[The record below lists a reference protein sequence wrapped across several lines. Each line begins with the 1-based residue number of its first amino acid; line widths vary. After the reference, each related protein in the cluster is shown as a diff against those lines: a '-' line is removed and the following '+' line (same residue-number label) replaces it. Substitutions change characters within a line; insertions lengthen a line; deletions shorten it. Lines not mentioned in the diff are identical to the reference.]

1 MLTYQNWLFAGSEGW
16 LDNVGYFRLKDYIAD
31 KNGYR
36 ILKSKT
42 VYIGKGHTMKVMFCQ
57 FCSNFIKLHSTFV
70 YICIYHF
77 KFIEIT
83 ANICKNFTNSNIT
96 IELKL
101 KIYFQEVLRIAN
113 GKQPEWV
120 PEPRP
125 APYVSLSPKSRP
137 PISYIPPNIES
148 NIPTYPYQK
157 LCSSPRPF
165 SSPEVPPFHSQTPS
179 QQLLPPL
186 NFLSYH

>member
-1 MLTYQNWLFAGSEGW
+1 MSLLQRAESFFFLLGAKIKFYCSRNWILFYCCTQFPISIYSIPYYMQQPTGTSILSYWLFWIYLFCLITIKDMLTYQNWLFAGSEGW

-83 ANICKNFTNSNIT
+83 ANICKNFTNSNI
-96 IELKL
+96 EMPN
-101 KIYFQEVLRIAN
+101 FN
-113 GKQPEWV
+113 
-120 PEPRP
+120 
-125 APYVSLSPKSRP
+125 LS
-137 PISYIPPNIES
+137 
-148 NIPTYPYQK
+148 
-157 LCSSPRPF
+157 
-165 SSPEVPPFHSQTPS
+165 
-179 QQLLPPL
+179 
-186 NFLSYH
+186 

>member
-1 MLTYQNWLFAGSEGW
+1 MVVLLDTGFAWLTPTETEYHIQTDEGPERYFRYQTDSGQYRKERRLADGTVIGSEGW

-42 VYIGKGHTMKVMFCQ
+42 VYIGKGHTMK
-57 FCSNFIKLHSTFV
+57 
-70 YICIYHF
+70 
-77 KFIEIT
+77 
-83 ANICKNFTNSNIT
+83 
-96 IELKL
+96 
-101 KIYFQEVLRIAN
+101 EVLRIAN

-125 APYVSLSPKSRP
+125 APYVSLTPKSRP